1 MSICIECGTTKI
13 LYVSSCS
20 DAGVGDSKVLVW
32 GWPDAVEIN
41 AEEALI
47 ADHFKSIEDAR
58 RAEDPDSIAAA
69 QDALATLL
77 KEHIPQTSDARPSQH
92 LVQAF
97 DIIGKKWTYIRSD
110 KMRNHWRSYDVDK
123 SLLEARTVGSAN
135 DPKQLERGRLASAW
149 DAVSEKLTDDL
160 RQGFRGP
167 DGKGELLKGTVS
179 GSITDLWKNNWT
191 SWVDAVNDSLLYSK
205 AGANYDLSAAA
216 QVFRGYAGFDVTL
229 GYNPNT
235 GTYGL
240 AASGNARAVLAEAK
254 ADLTGYLPDR
264 DGWHALIDWADGNPS
279 QAGSESQLDFGYFRF
294 RAQIGVDAMV
304 GASIMGT
311 IGIEYVPKTDGK
323 VSGKGSS
330 AGGKG
335 EIAAGAFAGAE
346 ASAEVKGGLEWDNPE
361 KRASNSGQHGWANVF
376 EVGVQIAANAGI
388 GVEAHFKI
396 ELDSSTGKLYARC
409 GAQLVIGVGAKGGVT
424 AAVGLNTIYD
434 FVMYIWQQLSSNNF
448 SLLNFITK
456 AAFEGICQLAYM
468 LIVKPAE
475 ALGRAVGELVRHAI
489 EFATRPWRDAQDKE
503 DFARN
508 VQRNTT
514 MLLHAP
520 PEVKGR
526 ILYELGENHWGFD
539 EYAEG
544 AILVVMDSLQSSR
557 EWAQVVERI
566 GPNGIKVG
574 KTAGLARLYNVL
586 DGGSL
591 RTFNQQKAE
600 IESRR
605 EIAPDTAPQLYR
617 TRFA

>member
-1 MSICIECGTTKI
+1 MTICIDCGTTKI

-20 DAGVGDSKVLVW
+20 DSGVGDSKVLVW
-32 GWPDAVEIN
+32 GWPDAVDIN

-47 ADHFKSIEDAR
+47 ADHFKAVEDAR
-58 RAEDPDSIAAA
+58 RTEDPDSIAAA

-123 SLLEARTVGSAN
+123 SLLEARTVGAAN

-149 DAVSEKLTDDL
+149 DEVSQKLTDDL

-167 DGKGELLKGTVS
+167 DGKGELLKGSVS

-216 QVFRGYAGFDVTL
+216 QVFRGYAGFDVVL

-240 AASGNARAVLAEAK
+240 SASGNARAVLAEAK

-264 DGWHALIDWADGNPS
+264 DGWHALIEWAEGNPS
-279 QAGSESQLDFGYFRF
+279 QAGSAQQLDFGYFRF

-311 IGIEYVPKTDGK
+311 VGVEYVPKTDGK

-361 KRASNSGQHGWANVF
+361 KRASNGGQHGWATVF

-388 GVEAHFKI
+388 GAEAHFKI

-424 AAVGLNTIYD
+424 AAVGLNTAFD
-434 FVMYIWQQLSSNNF
+434 FVVYVYHQLVANDF
-448 SLLNFITK
+448 SLLSFISRS
-456 AAFEGICQLAYM
+456 AFEAIKALAYY
-468 LIVKPAE
+468 LIVKPAQY
-475 ALGRAVGELVRHAI
+475 VIGELGDLVQAAI
-489 EFATRPWRDAQDKE
+489 TSVSRMFTGAQEAE
-503 DFARN
+503 DFARRI
-508 VQRNTT
+508 QARPD
-514 MLLHAP
+514 MLTFAP
-520 PEVKGR
+520 PETKGM
-526 ILYELGENHWGFD
+526 ILYRLGETFTFSRE
-539 EYAEG
+539 EYQEG
-544 AILVVMDSLQSSR
+544 AILVVMDTIQSRR
-557 EWAQVVERI
+557 EWEQVIERVTINGARSSKAQGMARM
-566 GPNGIKVG
+566 NG
-574 KTAGLARLYNVL
+574 VL
-586 DGGSL
+586 DWGSQ
-591 RTFNQQKAE
+591 TKFNQKVLE
-600 IESRR
+600 IESQR
-605 EIAPDTAPQLYR
+605 EIAPDTP
-617 TRFA
+617 TRYYA